1 MTDAARAL
9 DPTRRVTTPIAEEIR
24 LRLADAW
31 GEMGAAW
38 GVAPAIARVH
48 AYLMTRQEPLTE
60 REVREALNLSHRA
73 ASLALAEAEAW
84 GLVERVA
91 EPRRVGKRGPAG
103 TAYMA
108 IGDHWRWFG
117 RVVAERKV
125 REGDPIIVVLEKTL
139 TEANLALATHPGDQD
154 LIVLRDWLSTFL
166 VFVRLFDRAVG
177 LVSRLEPTEL
187 ERALRLLGD
196 VPDDTILRLVK
207 LLDGLPDD
215 DVLGLVEAL
224 SRLSPSSARRATTLM
239 SRGRAHARPLTW
251 TSWVRAT
258 PIRSTSSG
266 SSALRRART
275 RSAPRASSA
284 PERKTGHWIWFL
296 FPTASPGWASAPM
309 SVPVRDRRGVEETR
323 AGSRRPRSSCTLGR
337 ARHGRRSR
345 RSRARRRPA
354 AHGIRALPRPRQLFL
369 ACTEHGMRTT
379 GMPEPGPW
387 RQSHIQ
393 GDGCATPSARSTTG
407 TGP

>member
-177 LVSRLEPTEL
+177 LVSP
-187 ERALRLLGD
+187 
-196 VPDDTILRLVK
+196 
-207 LLDGLPDD
+207 
-215 DVLGLVEAL
+215 
-224 SRLSPSSARRATTLM
+224 
-239 SRGRAHARPLTW
+239 
-251 TSWVRAT
+251 
-258 PIRSTSSG
+258 
-266 SSALRRART
+266 
-275 RSAPRASSA
+275 PRA
-284 PERKTGHWIWFL
+284 
-296 FPTASPGWASAPM
+296 
-309 SVPVRDRRGVEETR
+309 DR
-323 AGSRRPRSSCTLGR
+323 AGARAAPPRRRPRR
-337 ARHGRRSR
+337 HDPPAREAPRRT
-345 RSRARRRPA
+345 AGRRRPRPRR
-354 AHGIRALPRPRQLFL
+354 GALPAVASVRPSRHDAHERGRPHAQPL
-369 ACTEHGMRTT
+369 AG
-379 GMPEPGPW
+379 
-387 RQSHIQ
+387 
-393 GDGCATPSARSTTG
+393 
-407 TGP
+407 